1 MIGVKGMSKPTL
13 GQIVEVAKQQGH
25 FIGIVKDR
33 EFHFV
38 KCEDAVEKFGDV
50 EIKDLSFDIS
60 AVVLSKPCNQF
71 KSTIKVFI

>member
-1 MIGVKGMSKPTL
+1 MIGVREMNKPTL
-13 GQIVEVAKQQGH
+13 GQIVEVAKRQGH
-25 FIGIVKDR
+25 FIVIVKGG
-33 EFHFV
+33 EYHFV
-38 KCEDAVEKFGDV
+38 KCEEAVGKFGDV

>member
-1 MIGVKGMSKPTL
+1 MSKPTL

-25 FIGIVKDR
+25 FIGIVQDR

-38 KCEDAVEKFGDV
+38 KCEDAVKKFGDV

-60 AVVLSKPCNQF
+60 SLVFSKPCNQF
-71 KSTIKVFI
+71 KATIKVFI